1 MAGAMEDAESSPN
14 PLLGRYRL
22 IVYGAL
28 ALAIVGGTVAL
39 LTGRPEPAT
48 ITIIPPAPT
57 AIPSATPIP
66 SSTPTPGP
74 FLVYITGAVER
85 PNALVTLEYGSR
97 VVDALRAAGGSRL
110 DADLDLVNLAQRVA
124 DGDQI
129 HVPTARAQPGEVRA
143 TVQVVTPTPGALV
156 VYVTGAVIH
165 SGTLVSLPPGSR
177 VSDAIEAAGGLAA
190 DADPQAVNLSG
201 RLNDGDLVHVPS
213 VIHDALPTPTPNHP
227 PLVHVNDA
235 TAAELAQLPGIGP
248 ALADAI
254 VEHRKLYGPFTRIE
268 DLDAV
273 PGLGP
278 AKVDAIRDQVII
290 D

>member
-1 MAGAMEDAESSPN
+1 MEGAESSSN

-22 IVYGAL
+22 IVYGVL
-28 ALAIVGGTVAL
+28 ALAIAGGVLAL
-39 LTGRPEPAT
+39 LTNRPEPAT
-48 ITIIPPAPT
+48 ITIIPPEPT

-97 VVDALRAAGGSRL
+97 VVDALRAAGGSRA
-110 DADLDLVNLAQRVA
+110 DADLDRVNLAQRVA

-129 HVPTARAQPGEVRA
+129 HVPTARAQPGQVRV

-156 VYVTGAVIH
+156 VYVTGAVVR
-165 SGTLVSLPPGSR
+165 SGSMVSLPAGSR

-190 DADPQAVNLSG
+190 DADTQALNFSG

-213 VIHDALPTPTPNHP
+213 AIGDTLPTPTPNRP
-227 PLVHVNDA
+227 PLVHINDA
-235 TAAELAQLPGIGP
+235 TAAELMQLPGIGP
-248 ALADAI
+248 ALAEAI
-254 VEHRKLYGPFTRIE
+254 IEHRRLYGPFARFE

-278 AKVDAIRDQVII
+278 AKLDAIRDQVII